1 MTRLRRFALSPV
13 TAFALALAGC
23 GGPAPSAPA
32 PGASTPNA
40 NAPEASPQAS
50 PTAAPS
56 FSPYNP
62 KLASDDAKAGVSD
75 AGIKVL
81 GGALTVETTD
91 GTNAIAKAVV
101 DVYGPT
107 LATGITGT
115 DGKAALGSLE
125 PGATYTVVVH
135 APGFAAVKQEK
146 LEIKQK
152 MTTSVRLAM
161 VPGAILSGRVTA
173 NGQPVGGAVVS
184 DGLTSTITDAQGQ
197 YQLPEVATG
206 NVTLRAS
213 KPGFKAGVHALP
225 IAGNAQSGVDLNLS
239 PAEGSLF
246 FDTRLVKN
254 LDTSKFT
261 TLKAAF
267 TAQHWKLIDTPPP
280 SPGDVWVLVC
290 PGRTPSADT
299 IAQATAFVAQ
309 GGKLI
314 LLGEWGGFSGFN
326 NPGANAI
333 GHAIGLHFNPDAVR
347 EFDNGTLGTALTIR
361 KLEPLVF
368 GTDGPASLV
377 LTNACSVFGLSAMR
391 PLATT
396 GPKAFHVQAG
406 ETETRT
412 IAIGGPF
419 GAGKAIAVGDTSGFS
434 DDDGDGDGTPDAKAA
449 DNMGFWS
456 KLLAW

>member
-1 MTRLRRFALSPV
+1 MMTRLRHYALTPV
-13 TAFALALAGC
+13 TLAALALSGC
-23 GGPAPSAPA
+23 GGSPPASSAPGGAGPGTNA
-32 PGASTPNA
+32 PAST
-40 NAPEASPQAS
+40 PQAS

-81 GGALTVETTD
+81 GGALTVEATD
-91 GTNAIAKAVV
+91 GTHPIARAVV

-107 LATGITGT
+107 LATGVTDA

-125 PGATYTVVVH
+125 PGAAYTVVVH
-135 APGFAAVKQEK
+135 APGFAAVKQTQ

-152 MTTSVRLAM
+152 MTTSVRLAL
-161 VPGAILSGRVTA
+161 VPGATVSGRVVA
-173 NGQPVGGAVVS
+173 DAQPVGGAVVS
-184 DGLTSTITDAQGQ
+184 DGLTSTITNAQGQ
-197 YQLPEVATG
+197 YQLPGVATG
-206 NVTLRAS
+206 SVTLRAS
-213 KPGFKAGVHALP
+213 KPGYKAGVHTLP
-225 IAGNAQSGVDLNLS
+225 VAGNTQSGVDLSLS
-239 PAEGSLF
+239 ASEGSLF

-254 LDTSKFT
+254 LDVSKFT

-267 TAQHWKLIDTPPP
+267 SAQHWKLIDTPPP

-290 PGRTPSADT
+290 PGRMPSDDT

-314 LLGEWGGFSGFN
+314 LLGEWGGFAGFN

-333 GHAIGLHFNPDAVR
+333 AHPLGLHFNPDAVR
-347 EFDNGTLGTALTIR
+347 EFDNGAVGTALTIR
-361 KLEPLVF
+361 KFEPLVF
-368 GTDGPASLV
+368 GTDTPSSVV

-396 GPKAFHVQAG
+396 GPKAYHVQGG

-412 IAIGGPF
+412 VAIGGPF

-434 DDDGDGDGTPDAKAA
+434 DGDGDGTPDAKAA
-449 DNMGFWS
+449 DNLAFWS